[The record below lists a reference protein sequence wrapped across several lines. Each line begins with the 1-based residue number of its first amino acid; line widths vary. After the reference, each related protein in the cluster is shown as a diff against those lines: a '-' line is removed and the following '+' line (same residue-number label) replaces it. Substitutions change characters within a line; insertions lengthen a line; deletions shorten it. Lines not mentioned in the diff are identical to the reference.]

1 MKTRTLT
8 IAVMCAAATLV
19 VNSASARDDRTHFK
33 ISEAMSAPDATAKL
47 SQNIKFFFADA
58 PHPAVEHSFGVFTSN
73 KKSNGFG
80 KEDKVACDWA
90 FLSALITFQDRAL
103 KEGGDAVINIKSY
116 YKSVPF
122 SSATEYECGA
132 GNVMVGVALQGEVV
146 KLKK

>member
-1 MKTRTLT
+1 MEIRTLA
-8 IAVMCAAATLV
+8 IAVMCAATAV
-19 VNSASARDDRTHFK
+19 GINNASARDDRTHFK

-47 SQNIKFFFADA
+47 NQNIKFFFADA
-58 PHPAVEHSFGVFTSN
+58 PHPAAEHSFGVFTSN

-80 KEDKVACDWA
+80 KEDKVACDRA
-90 FLSALITFQDRAL
+90 FLSALLTFQDRAL

-132 GNVMVGVALQGEVV
+132 GNIMVGVALQGEVV